1 MRTRSLVERIKT
13 RDLQARPGTRRSILL
28 TGPHAGRDDGA
39 TSLYS
44 FVKWTHRSVKNP
56 PRVVLLSGG
65 ENQYEFAQLG
75 VKVIDH
81 PTPSPLRSAERSLRR
96 LGYPRLAKMVLR
108 LLHAWIFL
116 QPTQP
121 RCVYASTV
129 HGAGP
134 ALRHLPPGAQLVVH
148 AYETGDLLDQFVD
161 HEMMQRLAGGVSMWV
176 AASEAIADDLAE
188 RGVDPDRITRCNP
201 FIDPPSADAMKVH
214 QALGSL
220 GLGPDEVV
228 VGGIGHSDWRDAP
241 DLFLRVASMFRR
253 RHPELPVRF
262 VWVGAPEDGPT
273 RWILDHD
280 IRHAGLTDTVTL
292 VGKLEDSD
300 IWLSTFDVLCLT
312 ARVDP
317 PPPTALQA
325 GALGVPMVGFGQSGL
340 LELAEEPG
348 GADGVRC
355 VPYLD
360 IEAMCGALVELVV
373 DDEVRKSAGAEFR
386 QLVLA
391 SHMTEEGAKE
401 LWALLERT
409 ANGGT
414 PPMPR
419 RPRRLVPEG
428 SGAVETAKELVGASV
443 KLAKRLRR

>member
-1 MRTRSLVERIKT
+1 MNARSLIRRIEERDI
-13 RDLQARPGTRRSILL
+13 QAKPGTRRSILL

-39 TSLYS
+39 QSLYS

-96 LGYPRLAKMVLR
+96 LGYPRLAKVVLR
-108 LLHAWIFL
+108 TLHAWIFL

-134 ALRHLPPGAQLVVH
+134 ALRHLPRGAQLVVH
-148 AYETGDLLDQFVD
+148 AYETGDLLDQFID
-161 HEMMQRLAGGVSMWV
+161 EEMMTRLVGGVSMWV

-201 FIDPPSADAMKVH
+201 FIDPPSADALKV
-214 QALGSL
+214 QAAFGSL

-228 VGGIGHSDWRDAP
+228 IGGIGHSDWKDAP

-253 RHPELPVRF
+253 RYPELPVRF

-273 RWILDHD
+273 RWILEHD
-280 IRHAGLTDTVTL
+280 IRHAELTDTVTL
-292 VGKLEDSD
+292 VGKLEDSE

-312 ARVDP
+312 SRVDP

-325 GALGVPMVGFGQSGL
+325 GALGVPIVGFGQSGL
-340 LELAEEPG
+340 LELADEPG
-348 GADGVRC
+348 GSAGVRC

-360 IEAMCGALVELVV
+360 IEAMCGALVELAV

-386 QLVLA
+386 SLVLA
-391 SHMTEEGAKE
+391 SHMTEEGAKS

-414 PPMPR
+414 PPLPR
-419 RPRRLVPEG
+419 VRRRIVPEG
-428 SGAVETAKELVGASV
+428 SGAVATVKELTGATV
-443 KLAKRLRR
+443 KVVKRLRR